1 MCPPLLCSVHKSFIW
16 NCLDRVFEPHQ
27 QKKVHQHAGRSPH
40 GFDGKSPGL
49 HYVGEMGD
57 EKGMMRKIFDH
68 ATGGKVEWQQMSDV
82 YDRAVFRTQEEQ
94 RNMTAEVM
102 WRCRKSVCLACRH
115 SFSRSPFF
123 IERIVTCW
131 DGWKRKRLPGSDR
144 FRW

>member
-1 MCPPLLCSVHKSFIW
+1 MCKPSLCTSPAIKYTRLL
-16 NCLDRVFEPHQ
+16 L
-27 QKKVHQHAGRSPH
+27 AARSPD
-40 GFDGKSPGL
+40 GVDGKSPGL

-102 WRCRKSVCLACRH
+102 WRCLKSVCLARHH
-115 SFSRSPFF
+115 SFPQPAYHQRDCRSLGPTEEEATAGF
-123 IERIVTCW
+123 
-131 DGWKRKRLPGSDR
+131 
-144 FRW
+144 